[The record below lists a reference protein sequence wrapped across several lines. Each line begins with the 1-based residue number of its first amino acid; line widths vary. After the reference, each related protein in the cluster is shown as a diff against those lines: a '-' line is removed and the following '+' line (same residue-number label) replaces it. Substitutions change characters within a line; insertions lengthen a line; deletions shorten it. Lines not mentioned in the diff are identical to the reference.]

1 MRGELT
7 LCVSMGVPLRRP
19 KPPPPVAIWA
29 SIPSSNLQVRGVLQV
44 RDVRRSPEGP
54 VDTGQTVTIARR
66 SSAMPTRT
74 NSSAARA
81 RASSSPAT
89 AGNGATTDCPEAVV
103 LAGLIEA
110 LEGLARAR
118 AADELVLVGM

>member
-1 MRGELT
+1 
-7 LCVSMGVPLRRP
+7 
-19 KPPPPVAIWA
+19 
-29 SIPSSNLQVRGVLQV
+29 
-44 RDVRRSPEGP
+44 
-54 VDTGQTVTIARR
+54 
-66 SSAMPTRT
+66 MPTRT

-110 LEGLARAR
+110 LEGLARGDVVGRLPVRGEGPGRHAAVAAR
-118 AADELVLVGM
+118 WSRTGGAAVGLCR